1 VSAPPRARVSAVV
14 AAAAITLGTGV
25 AAAAPAQPVSGA
37 SATVTIKDGVT
48 ASGTAA
54 KPFSV
59 QLTIEKISFPTRED
73 GNIAQPGN
81 VFVHITARMKNLASK
96 TRVVPF
102 NASGFRTLAI
112 GTSHAVPGEELGADV
127 CTPPDLDGIRNDPA
141 VADQVM
147 AQWCV
152 RAGSTEMVT
161 VRPKKTKD
169 VTISGEVVSQE
180 DAKPENFALIYSPA
194 DEALP
199 TILPVG
205 PGGMA
210 TTVTT

>member
-1 VSAPPRARVSAVV
+1 
-14 AAAAITLGTGV
+14 
-25 AAAAPAQPVSGA
+25 
-37 SATVTIKDGVT
+37 
-48 ASGTAA
+48 
-54 KPFSV
+54 V
-59 QLTIEKISFPTRED
+59 QLTIERVDFPTREG

-81 VFVHITARMKNLASK
+81 VFVHIKVRVKNLASK

-102 NASGFRTLAI
+102 NASDFRTLAI

-127 CTPPDLDGIRNDPA
+127 CTPPDLDGIRTDQA

-152 RAGSTEMVT
+152 RAGSTAMVT
-161 VRPKKTKD
+161 VRPKKSKD

-180 DAKPENFALIYSPA
+180 DAKPDNFALIYSPA

-199 TILPVG
+199 TILPAG